1 MTESRS
7 TASHSLTRRD
17 ALKGAAGVMSAA
29 MLARTRAVSAADSNA
44 PSNRVRVAVI
54 GVSRTPKG
62 GEGRGTHLAHT
73 LTTLS
78 GVEVAYVCDVDS
90 VHLGKAVDSVGKK
103 QGTPPKGVKDFRN
116 ILDDKSIDAVVIA
129 TPDHWHAP
137 AAILACAAGKQ
148 VYVEKPCC
156 QNPREGELLL
166 AAARK
171 HDRLVQQGTQR
182 RSWPGVIEA
191 IAKLREGAI
200 GRVIEAKTWYF
211 NNRPTI
217 GHGEQV
223 DAPSTL
229 DWDLWQG
236 PAPRRPFR
244 DNYVHYNW
252 HWFWQ
257 WGTGELGNNGVHF
270 LDVARWGLGV
280 DHPIRVTS
288 GGGKYRYDDDQETP
302 DTQNISLDFD
312 GRKTITWENRSWA
325 AQTPLDPAYDVAFY
339 GEHGSLLV
347 KGGGYTICDLKGKEV
362 SKSSQKS
369 DDAAIHLQNFVT
381 AVRGEG
387 KLSAEIAVGVSSVM
401 LCHLGNI
408 AYRTGHA
415 LHLDPNGNIL
425 NDPDAANLWGREYQE
440 GWEPK
445 V

>member
-1 MTESRS
+1 MTSKHETQSFPMNRRQAIKGVA
-7 TASHSLTRRD
+7 TAV
-17 ALKGAAGVMSAA
+17 GAA
-29 MLARTRAVSAADSNA
+29 MLARTSRTFAADANA
-44 PSNRVRVAVI
+44 PSNRVRVGVV

-90 VHLGKAVDSVGKK
+90 IHLGKAVESVGKK
-103 QGTPPKGVKDFRN
+103 QGTAPKGEKDFRK
-116 ILDDKSIDAVVIA
+116 ILDDKSIDAIVIA

-156 QNPREGELLL
+156 QNPHEGELLV

-171 HDRLVQQGTQR
+171 HDRVVQQGTQR

-191 IAKLREGAI
+191 VAKLHEGAI
-200 GRVIEAKTWYF
+200 GRVIEAKTWYY
-211 NNRPTI
+211 NNRPSI
-217 GHGEQV
+217 GHGTQV
-223 DAPSTL
+223 DVPSTL
-229 DWDLWQG
+229 DWDMWQG

-244 DNYVHYNW
+244 SNYVHYNW
-252 HWFWQ
+252 HWFWH
-257 WGTGELGNNGVHF
+257 WGTGEAGNNAVHF

-280 DHPIRVTS
+280 DRPIRVTS

-325 AQTPLDPAYDVAFY
+325 AQTPLDPQYDIAFY
-339 GEHGSLLV
+339 GEKGSLLV
-347 KGGGYTICDLKGKEV
+347 KEGGYTIYDLKGKEL
-362 SKSSQKS
+362 SKANHEKG
-369 DDAAIHLQNFVT
+369 DAIHLQNFIT
-381 AVRGEG
+381 AVRGGG
-387 KLSAEIAVGVSSVM
+387 KPSAEIAEGVSSVM

-408 AYRTGHA
+408 AYRTGHT
-415 LHLDPNGNIL
+415 LHLDAAGKIV
-425 NDPDAANLWGREYQE
+425 NDADAANLWAREYE
-440 GWEPK
+440 PGWEPK

>member
-1 MTESRS
+1 MTGSAPAVSR
-7 TASHSLTRRD
+7 SLTRRD
-17 ALKGAAGVMSAA
+17 ALQGAATAFGAA
-29 MLARTRAVSAADSNA
+29 MLTRTGLVSAADSSA
-44 PSNRVRVAVI
+44 PSNQVRVGVV
-54 GVSRTPKG
+54 GVSRYANG

-73 LTTLS
+73 LTTLP

-90 VHLGKAVDSVGKK
+90 IHLGKAVDSVGRK
-103 QGTPPKGVKDFRN
+103 QGKAPQGVKDFRH
-116 ILDDKSIDAVVIA
+116 ILDDKSIDAIVIA

-137 AAILACAAGKQ
+137 AAILACAAGKH

-156 QNPREGELLL
+156 HNPREGQWLLE
-166 AAARK
+166 AARK
-171 HDRLVQQGTQR
+171 HDRHVQHGTQR

-217 GHGEQV
+217 GHGKSADV
-223 DAPSTL
+223 PSTL

-244 DNYVHYNW
+244 DNFVPYTW
-252 HWFWQ
+252 HWFWH
-257 WGTGELGNNGVHF
+257 WGTGEAGNNGVHF

-280 DHPIRVTS
+280 DQPIRVTS

-312 GRKTITWENRSWA
+312 GRKTLTWANRSWA
-325 AQTPLDPAYDVAFY
+325 AQTPLDPAYDIAFY
-339 GEHGSLLV
+339 GEQGSLLV
-347 KGGGYTICDLKGKEV
+347 KGGGYTIHDLKGKEV
-362 SKSSQKS
+362 FRLSKKG
-369 DDAAIHLQNFVT
+369 DDAIHLQNFIS
-381 AVRGEG
+381 AVRGQG
-387 KLSAEIAVGVSSVM
+387 KLNAEIAEGVSSAM

-408 AYRTGHA
+408 AYRTGHT
-415 LHLDPNGNIL
+415 LHLDATGSVL
-425 NDPDAANLWGREYQE
+425 NDPDASNLWGREYQH

-445 V
+445 I